1 MTFCRRIMVFVLISN
16 FTPFRLGCRSGHSL
30 GTLRDE
36 ILNELLDDKL
46 KLCFLNLIFMVRDVE
61 TDFFAG
67 VDNSSGI
74 AKKMHHSL
82 ISEGSRL

>member
-1 MTFCRRIMVFVLISN
+1 MVFVLISN

-67 VDNSSGI
+67 VDDSSGI
-74 AKKMHHSL
+74 ENEL
-82 ISEGSRL
+82 